1 LWRCHAY
8 RWQGYATPPLG
19 KDAPLAYTLRVVIVE
34 TRLFTTRVVELL
46 SAEEYRRLQ
55 NELICRPTMGAVMRG
70 TGGLRKLRWSVS
82 GRGKRGGVRIIYFCH
97 ALSSRLLMLSLYS
110 KNEQVDL
117 TADQRKA
124 LRKVVQQ
131 EYS

>member
-1 LWRCHAY
+1 
-8 RWQGYATPPLG
+8 
-19 KDAPLAYTLRVVIVE
+19 
-34 TRLFTTRVVELL
+34 
-46 SAEEYRRLQ
+46 
-55 NELICRPTMGAVMRG
+55 MGAVMRG